1 MMARATPFRPRIFAR
16 VEKVKANFASA
27 PAVVLDRLR
36 HDLDQRASQ
45 NPQPR
50 G

>member
-1 MMARATPFRPRIFAR
+1 MMALPTPFRPLKFVR

-27 PAVVLDRLR
+27 PAVELDRLR